1 MNEVADALGT
11 RRCVGRAKQVAA
23 QFRQQQPHGAMTM
36 GENDLHQIARGLHQ
50 TDIELL
56 GQLGHDRSHE
66 LGQARTHLGGQR
78 TIVLHRLFRYGIMEH
93 TKPLGI

>member
-1 MNEVADALGT
+1 
-11 RRCVGRAKQVAA
+11 
-23 QFRQQQPHGAMTM
+23 M

-56 GQLGHDRSHE
+56 GQLGHDRAHE
-66 LGQARTHLGGQR
+66 LRQARTHLGGQWA
-78 TIVLHRLFRYGIMEH
+78 IVLHWRFWYGIMEH